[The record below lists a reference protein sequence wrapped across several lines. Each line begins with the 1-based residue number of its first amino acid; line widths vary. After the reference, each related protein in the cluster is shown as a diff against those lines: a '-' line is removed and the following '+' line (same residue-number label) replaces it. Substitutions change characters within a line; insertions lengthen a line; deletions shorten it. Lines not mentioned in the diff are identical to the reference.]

1 MQSWVLQFFL
11 WCPLFESK
19 NSDISQSQWVFQL
32 GEVIPAI
39 LVRKNREVHKVI
51 STPDQERLQMQEW
64 SAVLGGFYPRF
75 HDIFRLRPII
85 YRGVLYP
92 KPKLVGKN
100 HHCLYFCVFLTYT
113 PKPKDPHWRSRC
125 CWVCFPFF
133 WMHLP
138 CYHID
143 FIYMCTSSARIQEIR
158 WRCQTDQMFFRRF
171 CGFSEARFSS
181 YQLVAH

>member
-19 NSDISQSQWVFQL
+19 NSDISQSQWAFQL

-39 LVRKNREVHKVI
+39 LPRKNREVHKVI
-51 STPDQERLQMQEW
+51 STPYQERLQMQEW
-64 SAVLGGFYPRF
+64 RRFLPTFSWHFQAPPHHLSRRIIPQTKAGWQEPPLFIFFGVFY
-75 HDIFRLRPII
+75 
-85 YRGVLYP
+85 
-92 KPKLVGKN
+92 
-100 HHCLYFCVFLTYT
+100 TYT

-133 WMHLP
+133 LMHLP
-138 CYHID
+138 CCHID
-143 FIYMCTSSARIQEIR
+143 FIYMCTSSARIQEIP
-158 WRCQTDQMFFRRF
+158 WRCQTDQMSFRRF